1 MKGLPWHEIMEYY
14 SNPEYK
20 LPARSFYLALGNR
33 LSQESEH
40 CQHRL
45 AAVKYFLGNLSSGPR
60 RILDLCCAGAY
71 PSRHLAK
78 LSQDIFVGLD
88 ISEDCLRFAK
98 RKVLEEGLSHRVS
111 VVQGDALHL
120 PFEDK
125 SFDAT
130 FCIGFLEY
138 LRGPQIKQF
147 FDEVKRVTRDQFILT
162 VTSTSVRRKI
172 SHRLRL
178 KDFFFRLHKIPFHRL
193 YSAGEFSDLLVGQ
206 GFKHLRLVEVANY
219 TLVASVPI
227 PSRRDSRSEE
237 KVIMLKEE
245 EVLPGEEYS
254 ISPSV
259 WEAPLQVA
267 MAALSRSREYLA
279 PIWASIASSTQSLNH
294 LILSRMQFG
303 R

>member
-1 MKGLPWHEIMEYY
+1 MKGMPWHEVMEYY

-45 AAVKYFLGNLSSGPR
+45 AAVKYFLGSLSSGPR

-78 LSQDIFVGLD
+78 ISQDSFVGLD

-98 RKVLEEGLSHRVS
+98 RKILEEGLSHRVS
-111 VVQGDALHL
+111 VVKGDALHL
-120 PFEDK
+120 PFENK
-125 SFDAT
+125 SFDT
-130 FCIGFLEY
+130 TLCIGFLEY

-147 FDEVKRVTRDQFILT
+147 FDEVKRVTRDQLILT

-172 SHRLRL
+172 SHKLRL
-178 KDFFFRLHKIPFHRL
+178 KDFFFRLHKIPYHRL
-193 YSAGEFSDLLVGQ
+193 YSAGEFSDLLIEQ

-237 KVIMLKEE
+237 KVIRLKEE
-245 EVLPGEEYS
+245 EVLPREEYAF
-254 ISPSV
+254 SPSV
-259 WEAPLQVA
+259 WEAPLHVA

-279 PIWASIASSTQSLNH
+279 PIWASIASSTQNLNH